1 MNIEKFRDTNVDD
14 TEVIKLID
22 QAYGVI
28 FGSLETNDDEEL
40 ETVFEKSRT
49 RFMDEIQ
56 HDAAN
61 SSHYYY
67 VPEIQQTDP
76 NGWLESICRTI
87 EHWFNVKI
95 SSEKIRGRASPSST
109 EQFDHV
115 QHY

>member
-28 FGSLETNDDEEL
+28 FGSLEANDDEEL

-49 RFMDEIQ
+49 HFVDEIQ

-76 NGWLESICRTI
+76 NGWLESICGTI
-87 EHWFNVKI
+87 EQWFNVKI
-95 SSEKIRGRASPSST
+95 SSEKLLESVTWLPKKHIV
-109 EQFDHV
+109 HV